1 MLKYRRRLLRAR
13 RIDRPFESRRA
24 TLHDAFDSGT
34 IDGLQMPFFPCS
46 TPVRSAAAAR
56 ISVRRAAEFQYCR
69 ASSPGLDRPRSV
81 DLRFYIAMHISEGG
95 GDSVAASTLVCHLVF
110 RVRRACV
117 SSICSRG
124 WVGSTL
130 LSADWVTSVFSPQR
144 STKNFGSST
153 EGTSALRLR
162 GVSARA
168 TKERSPNMT
177 SYVPGSPAHLSQ
189 K

>member
-46 TPVRSAAAAR
+46 TPVTSAAAAR

-81 DLRFYIAMHISEGG
+81 DLRMYIAMHISEGG

-117 SSICSRG
+117 LSIFSRAWG
-124 WVGSTL
+124 GSNL
-130 LSADWVTSVFSPQR
+130 LSADLGTSVFLPHR
-144 STKNFGSST
+144 STKTFASST
-153 EGTSALRLR
+153 KVNSA
-162 GVSARA
+162 
-168 TKERSPNMT
+168 
-177 SYVPGSPAHLSQ
+177 
-189 K
+189 

>member
-24 TLHDAFDSGT
+24 TLHDAFDSEP
-34 IDGLQMPFFPCS
+34 IDGLQMSVFHCS
-46 TPVRSAAAAR
+46 TGVRSAAAAR

-110 RVRRACV
+110 RVRRA
-117 SSICSRG
+117 RG
-124 WVGSTL
+124 LSTLFRAWVGMTL
-130 LSADWVTSVFSPQR
+130 VF
-144 STKNFGSST
+144 
-153 EGTSALRLR
+153 A
-162 GVSARA
+162 
-168 TKERSPNMT
+168 
-177 SYVPGSPAHLSQ
+177 
-189 K
+189 